1 MYRLYRFASIVI
13 PRLPARIVLVLSGV
27 IGFLSW
33 LFARKARRQATI
45 NMLHVLGPQVRET
58 RAGRKKLR
66 RAVRKMF
73 LYSARNYL
81 DTFRLP
87 TLEPG
92 KVRERVKHRAGLEHL
107 DEALARGKGVIFFS
121 GHFGPFEYVAQW
133 FAVNNYTLT
142 IPVEHLADE
151 RMLELMLKLRRGQ
164 GVQFVPLGGS
174 AALRTMIQ
182 ALRKNQIVLIT
193 IDRTLQGESVER
205 PFFGAPA
212 SFPLGPVSLALRT
225 GAALVGAFGWYMP
238 DNSIGGQLVPV
249 SLALNEEER
258 TDPEKLIDKM
268 VETLEENIRARPEQ
282 WVMFAPVWTKEMT
295 PQ

>member
-1 MYRLYRFASIVI
+1 MYRLYRFASVII
-13 PRLPARIVLVLSGV
+13 PRLPARLVLVLSSV
-27 IGFLSW
+27 IGFFSW

-73 LYSARNYL
+73 SYSSRNYL
-81 DTFRLP
+81 DAFRLP
-87 TLEPG
+87 SLKPEEV
-92 KVRERVKHRAGLEHL
+92 KKRVTQKAGLEHL

-121 GHFGPFEYVAQW
+121 AHFGPFEFVAQW

-174 AALRTMIQ
+174 NALRTMIQ

-193 IDRTLQGESVER
+193 IDRSIQGESIEK

-212 SFPLGPVSLALRT
+212 RFPLGPVSLALRT
-225 GAALVGAFGWYMP
+225 GAALVGAFGWYLP
-238 DNSIGGQLVPV
+238 DNNIGGHLVPV
-249 SLALNEEER
+249 SLALSEEER
-258 TDPEKLIDKM
+258 TDQEKLMDKM
-268 VETLEENIRARPEQ
+268 VATLEETIRAHPDQ
-282 WVMFAPVWTKEMT
+282 WVLFAPVWTKEIA
-295 PQ
+295 QQ